1 MPKCSCETDNKF
13 SGQTAEFKSVLWV
26 IIAIN
31 VAMFFIEL
39 VASFGAN
46 SMALRADALDF
57 LGDSFTYAITLI
69 AIGFSLKWRASV
81 AMFKGITLAIMG
93 IWVLGSTIYRMFV
106 LDVPDEAIMGIVAI
120 LAFIANA
127 VSAILLVKYKE
138 GDANVRSVWLCS
150 RNDAIGNFAVLMAAL
165 VVYFTHSNIPDL
177 VVAGLMASLFLHSS
191 LMVIRQSFKEFQAIP
206 KEH

>member
-106 LDVPDEAIMGIVAI
+106 LDVPDEAIMGIIAI

-177 VVAGLMASLFLHSS
+177 VVAGLMATLFLHSS